1 LPKRASRGSSAD
13 PAVTLRITDE
23 FIASL
28 AEIQS
33 DKLLGRIYDQ
43 VNLVSAYPD
52 SGSPDVRPSLTFRY
66 GQGLRK
72 LVVPPYIIVYRH
84 ADEFVDVLALVHG
97 PAVK

>member
-1 LPKRASRGSSAD
+1 MPKRVSRDGSAD

-33 DKLLGRIYDQ
+33 DKLLSRIYDQ

-52 SGSPDVRPSLTFRY
+52 SGLPDVRSSLVLRY

-72 LVVPPYIIVYRH
+72 LVVPPYIVVYRH
-84 ADEFVDVLALVHG
+84 ASEFVDMLALVYG
-97 PAVK
+97 PAIR